1 VELVVVAAA
10 FCTALTLG
18 SIERS
23 RRHWTAGPRR
33 SAALLL
39 LSLLAAAAAAGV
51 VLLQAQHDPRHPY
64 LLAQGK
70 EYPGIKPAI
79 SDPLSK
85 ESNSLNRSAHQRPDK
100 TASGGSNPPPHRQH
114 TPPPHH
120 STRPHP
126 QQHATRPHP
135 PVRNHA
141 PRSRTWLYVLTGILL
156 FLLAIALLV
165 GARLLATR
173 LKWRR
178 LRRRL
183 AAGTPADQVTGAW
196 AWMRL
201 RLEACR
207 VPLAI
212 AVSPDI
218 LAAGRSGDGLPAQLL
233 APLQALATV
242 TTGAAFAGGESL
254 GTADVTAAWTAAG
267 RADAS
272 ARELL
277 TRRGRA
283 RLAFRNPAS
292 TTLPRD
298 EVASGRPTARRVAI
312 VAASGLVLAFAILLG
327 VRALDNGKSAATPVS
342 TPTRPAA
349 PVLTSTPTV
358 TAPTIPHHAPVSPV
372 KAPSQELATGDS
384 GSQVTLLQ
392 HALAVL
398 GFSAGTP
405 DGNYGPA
412 TQAAVE
418 RFQAAE
424 GLPQVGVVGP
434 QTLAALQ
441 HALSRRSRR

>member
-1 VELVVVAAA
+1 
-10 FCTALTLG
+10 
-18 SIERS
+18 
-23 RRHWTAGPRR
+23 
-33 SAALLL
+33 
-39 LSLLAAAAAAGV
+39 
-51 VLLQAQHDPRHPY
+51 
-64 LLAQGK
+64 
-70 EYPGIKPAI
+70 
-79 SDPLSK
+79 
-85 ESNSLNRSAHQRPDK
+85 
-100 TASGGSNPPPHRQH
+100 
-114 TPPPHH
+114 
-120 STRPHP
+120 
-126 QQHATRPHP
+126 
-135 PVRNHA
+135 
-141 PRSRTWLYVLTGILL
+141 VLTGILL
-156 FLLAIALLV
+156 FLLAIAALV

-233 APLQALATV
+233 APLQALATA
-242 TTGAAFAGGESL
+242 TTGAAFASAQSL

-298 EVASGRPTARRVAI
+298 EVASGRLTATRVAI

-327 VRALDNGKSAATPVS
+327 VRALDNDKSAATPVS

-349 PVLTSTPTV
+349 TSTPTV
-358 TAPTIPHHAPVSPV
+358 TAPPHHAPVSPV
-372 KAPSQELATGDS
+372 KAPSQELARGDS
-384 GSQVTLLQ
+384 GSQVKLLQ